1 MYPKVFVEYRKRNRD
16 YGPVRTLPTPV
27 FFYGMEPGDEI
38 SVEIDPGKIL
48 EIRLQAVGETNE
60 DGDARVF
67 FELNGQP
74 RTIRV
79 PDRKVKASAPKRP
92 KADPGDPRSR
102 RRSDAGRH
110 RRDHGRGGTGREGRG
125 SADDHRGDEDG
136 DGSLCR
142 ERAERSS
149 RCMSIPARRSTP
161 RICWSRSAEGRRGCR
176 PSRAAFAAS
185 SGARCARVFLA
196 WHTPVGVCRLLS
208 RQACQYE
215 SRDWRSPRPRATW
228 RRTAAWGLRAID
240 DAGRSHGGPMRGRIL
255 DPVRR
260 VEGP

>member
-92 KADPGDPRSR
+92 KADPGDQGHVAAPMPGVI
-102 RRSDAGRH
+102 AGI
-110 RRDHGRGGTGREGRG
+110 TV
-125 SADDHRGDEDG
+125 
-136 DGSLCR
+136 
-142 ERAERSS
+142 
-149 RCMSIPARRSTP
+149 
-161 RICWSRSAEGRRGCR
+161 AEGQHVKAGDLLMTIE
-176 PSRAAFAAS
+176 AMKMETGLYAEKGGKVVALHVHT
-185 SGARCARVFLA
+185 GAQVDAKD
-196 WHTPVGVCRLLS
+196 LL
-208 RQACQYE
+208 
-215 SRDWRSPRPRATW
+215 
-228 RRTAAWGLRAID
+228 
-240 DAGRSHGGPMRGRIL
+240 
-255 DPVRR
+255 
-260 VEGP
+260 VEIG